1 VDKNL
6 TVVDVNHCFRK
17 YFKFYVESAHETLA
31 PSSSYILL
39 IDKLSVANKLVG
51 IYFCKIY
58 TKEPI
63 EKKVNI
69 LYFY

>member
-1 VDKNL
+1 MLAIVSGSIL
-6 TVVDVNHCFRK
+6 SFMLSQPT
-17 YFKFYVESAHETLA
+17 A

-39 IDKLSVANKLVG
+39 IDKLSVANKLAG

-69 LYFY
+69 LYFITH